1 MSKLKVIVT
10 RAWPAEVEAT
20 LKEKYDVQLNE
31 TDVAMTKD
39 EMKAA
44 LGNCDAF
51 LPTVT
56 DPVDAE
62 VLSCLLYTSPSPRD
76 RTRSRMPSSA

>member
-44 LGNCDAF
+44 LGNCDVF
-51 LPTVT
+51 P
-56 DPVDAE
+56 PH
-62 VLSCLLYTSPSPRD
+62 SCALLRLTAMSLQYPLC
-76 RTRSRMPSSA
+76 SR